1 MGELCGVRIPPPR
14 SCSAAEAATV
24 ARSPRDPRPLQR
36 DSAALPA
43 EERGPFAPAALG
55 PWAPVTLAGPR
66 DTAAR
71 ALPRRHERGCCP
83 RPRRAPREEQGRD
96 PRGPLRP
103 PCQRPRV
110 AARAQPRGAEAG
122 PGRRG
127 RHGAPDSRGRRS
139 CRRVLSVGL
148 PVRGVAR
155 RTRDRPRWRK
165 RRPPLAWLCARPC
178 PLTGSRPP
186 ANPSRRVTAA
196 APAPAGGALRAQRSP
211 PPPRGSSAGRRLGT
225 GRGGRKVL
233 GRMRRPGGGLRPGR
247 GQLLFVAR
255 GSRLC
260 TRCRRRPHPALS
272 YWGLE

>member
-1 MGELCGVRIPPPR
+1 MGELRAVRIPPPR

-36 DSAALPA
+36 DFAALPA

-55 PWAPVTLAGPR
+55 PWALVTLAGPR

-71 ALPRRHERGCCP
+71 ALPRRRERGCCP
-83 RPRRAPREEQGRD
+83 RPRRAPREEQGRA

-122 PGRRG
+122 PGRWG
-127 RHGAPDSRGRRS
+127 QHGAADSRGRRS
-139 CRRVLSVGL
+139 CRRVLSVAL

-211 PPPRGSSAGRRLGT
+211 PPPGLERWAPSGDCARGEEGSGPDGAPGRRSPPRARPAAVCGT
-225 GRGGRKVL
+225 RVTPLHPMSPTSAPRS
-233 GRMRRPGGGLRPGR
+233 
-247 GQLLFVAR
+247 QLLGA
-255 GSRLC
+255 
-260 TRCRRRPHPALS
+260 
-272 YWGLE
+272 